1 MVNPVAATATAQ
13 SVLVVEDEFLIRMIV
28 TDHLR
33 ETGYTV
39 VEACN
44 GEEALALLM
53 AGAQIDLVFTDVR
66 MPGPI
71 DGIELLAYIK
81 RSNPDLPVLVTSG
94 HLEPAKAYG
103 GGAAGFLPKPC
114 TQDEVLLAIRAVLP
128 AVE

>member
-1 MVNPVAATATAQ
+1 MINPVVATATAQ

-39 VEACN
+39 VEASS

-81 RSNPDLPVLVTSG
+81 RAKPDLPVLVTSG

-103 GGAAGFLPKPC
+103 GGASGFLPKPC
-114 TQDEVLLAIRAVLP
+114 TPDEVLLAIRAVLP
-128 AVE
+128 TAE